1 VRQRLLVTSAGGF
14 TLLRQVPGG
23 EGLARTCARA
33 AQQVTRRQTA
43 AAVRPPAR
51 QRLHESIPTG

>member
-1 VRQRLLVTSAGGF
+1 VRQRLLVTGVGGF
-14 TLLRQVPGG
+14 TPLRQVPGG
-23 EGLARTCARA
+23 EGLARTCAWT

-51 QRLHESIPTG
+51 QRLYESITAG